1 MQELTIRV
9 LHPIKGKGQKDMKK
23 NKPRS
28 TQVKVNVE
36 YTRLT
41 SKVSNLDITYGHK
54 NSNRGCDSTT
64 VQGIKG
70 NDKHYRHCKNIS
82 CTQVTRQKSKNTMT
96 NDSNGKKEHLTQF
109 TGHQ

>member
-41 SKVSNLDITYGHK
+41 SKVSNLDITDGHK
-54 NSNRGCDSTT
+54 K
-64 VQGIKG
+64 Q
-70 NDKHYRHCKNIS
+70 
-82 CTQVTRQKSKNTMT
+82 
-96 NDSNGKKEHLTQF
+96 
-109 TGHQ
+109 